1 MPKRPAPP
9 TKEGR
14 RGRKMAVAAV
24 SSALRV
30 AERKRVG
37 ALRSCLVQP
46 ATLRAYTAACKWFFE
61 LGLDYGDEV
70 WELDAAI
77 GDAIELAWDTG
88 LSRALVGNLLSGME
102 HFVNPLRGQ
111 FKESWRL
118 WKVWGQREVPSR
130 APPLSGR
137 AVLGLCWYMWTW
149 GYEDAAVLTFLGFH
163 RFMRTMEFVSLRVS
177 QLTFGSQQVHI
188 ALDSSKGAKRRG
200 IVEGVTVDNPW
211 LCGVLHRCCLQ
222 LWPGDTLLRLT
233 PRQYRVLFD
242 EAVKALG
249 LGPDFKPYSLRRG
262 GASQYFQ
269 RTGNMD
275 VTMEIGR
282 WGNIRTARTYVNVAL
297 LELTAMQRLESPT
310 LAAAADAF
318 MEHVVLKEGTTWTAA
333 AHASGRQAQPRRAT
347 ARAGPPP
354 HGVGAGS
361 GSAS

>member
-1 MPKRPAPP
+1 MPKPSAPP
-9 TKEGR
+9 AKEGR
-14 RGRKMAVAAV
+14 RGRKMAVAVA
-24 SSALRV
+24 SSTLRL

-37 ALRSCLVQP
+37 SLRSCLVQP

-61 LGLDYGDEV
+61 LQLDYGDEI
-70 WELDAAI
+70 WELDAAV

-88 LSRALVGNLLSGME
+88 LSRALVGNLLSGLE

-118 WKVWGQREVPSR
+118 WKVWGQREVPAR

-137 AVLGLCWYMWTW
+137 GALGLCWYMWTW
-149 GYEDAAVLTFLGFH
+149 GYYDAAVLTYLGFH
-163 RFMRTMEFVSLRVS
+163 RFLRTMEFVSLRVC
-177 QLTFGSQQVHI
+177 QLTFGNQQVHI
-188 ALDSSKGAKRRG
+188 TLDASKGAKRRG
-200 IVEGVTVDNPW
+200 IVEGITVDDSW
-211 LCGVLHRCCLQ
+211 LCGALQRCCHQ
-222 LWPGDTLLRLT
+222 LWPGDTLLRIT

-262 GASQYFQ
+262 GASQFFQ
-269 RTGNMD
+269 RMGNMD
-275 VTMEIGR
+275 VTMEVGR

-318 MEHVVLKEGTTWTAA
+318 IEHVVLKEGTTWTAA
-333 AHASGRQAQPRRAT
+333 VPCSGRQGLPRRAL
-347 ARAGPPP
+347 ARAGSPPQEY
-354 HGVGAGS
+354 VAGS
-361 GSAS
+361 GAAS